1 MLSTDSTFPSPSPCG
16 RAEALRDYAF
26 DEQLSQDERGA
37 MEQHLAGCSGCVAE
51 LDQLRLTTTALRMMP
66 DREIPQRIAFV
77 SDRVFEPSVWRRF
90 WNSGARLGFASACVL
105 AAALVVS
112 AWLYR
117 PAQAPAVIQAEAPVK
132 GTSQTASVS
141 SDQGSSDQ
149 ISAAVARAVAQVRA
163 EDAQMIRAAVQE
175 SGRKRDAEYRN
186 QMIVIG
192 ENFDRLQ
199 KRLNLGY
206 STMASNDLTG
216 SGAGQ

>member
-1 MLSTDSTFPSPSPCG
+1 MLSTDSTFPSSSPCG

-26 DEQLSQDERGA
+26 DEQLSQDERRA
-37 MEQHLAGCSGCVAE
+37 METHLTGCSGCRAE
-51 LDQLRLTTTALRMMP
+51 LDQLRLTTTALRTLP

-77 SDRVFEPSVWRRF
+77 SDRVFEPSAWRRF

-112 AWLYR
+112 AWHYR
-117 PAQAPAVIQAEAPVK
+117 PAQAPTVARTVP
-132 GTSQTASVS
+132 VS
-141 SDQGSSDQ
+141 SEQ
-149 ISAAVARAVAQVRA
+149 INSAVAKAVAQVRA
-163 EDAQMIRAAVQE
+163 EDARMIQAAVEE

-199 KRLNLGY
+199 KRLTLGY
-206 STMASNDLTG
+206 ATMASNDLTG

>member
-1 MLSTDSTFPSPSPCG
+1 MLSTDSTFPSSSPCA

-26 DEQLSQDERGA
+26 DELPQDERRA
-37 MEQHLAGCSGCVAE
+37 METHLAACSGCMAE
-51 LDQLRLTTTALRMMP
+51 FDQLRLTTTALRTLP

-77 SDRVFEPSVWRRF
+77 SDRVFEPSAWRRF

-112 AWLYR
+112 VWLYR
-117 PAQAPAVIQAEAPVK
+117 PAQAQTVVQAVPDSLE
-132 GTSQTASVS
+132 
-141 SDQGSSDQ
+141 QGSSDQ
-149 ISAAVARAVAQVRA
+149 INAAVSKAVAQVKA
-163 EDAQMIRAAVQE
+163 EDAQMIQAAVQE
-175 SGRKRDAEYRN
+175 SSRKRDAEYRN

-206 STMASNDLTG
+206 ATMASNDLTG